1 MEAVILTLE
10 LDTTQFIIGHMYTM
24 LDPKM
29 TWKKKGISKATYSTT
44 TVLPQRLKEFLA
56 VGAEK
61 LKAVQKKILCHD
73 MCAVIFVL
81 PLFKPL
87 QRYFPDKGFGYPM

>member
-29 TWKKKGISKATYSTT
+29 TWKKKRHKQSYIFHYNSAATKAEGISGGW
-44 TVLPQRLKEFLA
+44 R
-56 VGAEK
+56 
-61 LKAVQKKILCHD
+61 
-73 MCAVIFVL
+73 
-81 PLFKPL
+81 
-87 QRYFPDKGFGYPM
+87 